1 MVSAVALL
9 EYIRRLVVVGSSLIE
24 LLLLLEK
31 FFEVVVGDQRN
42 WMRLA
47 QLATTTVERLAVQ
60 RLGVG
65 VLALIIEQDREIVD
79 RVLAARRRRALAQA
93 ARERSPSPA

>member
-1 MVSAVALL
+1 MVGAIALL
-9 EYIRRLVVVGSSLIE
+9 VGIRCLVVEGSSLAE
-24 LLLLLEK
+24 LLLLLEQAC
-31 FFEVVVGDQRN
+31 VIVGRITVI
-42 WMRLA
+42 WMRIA
-47 QLATTTVERLAVQ
+47 QLAMKTVECLALQ